1 MSGNAT
7 RAKAMDRAQ
16 VARVGPP
23 LASHMR
29 AGAHSRRLLRSEQKA
44 WLARNWRIVAVTF
57 ALGTVGAIAAHAL
70 LPAQFAPFLIGA
82 IAASCVW
89 WVYTLMLELGGMAS
103 LRSGVTAEEWTAA
116 ELLGLHGKGWRTANH
131 VRIEYGDV
139 DHAALGPAG
148 FFAVETKFRSNWAQ
162 ADLPSIARQAQ
173 LGADRLRPRLGPKA
187 SARPIVVMW
196 GPNVSEIYPTP
207 FHVDGVT
214 FCRGQLFADY
224 LLGLQVA
231 CDKTEID
238 KAFDRL
244 ESIVRSRDSREIT
257 DEGDFVRSFSHGVAD
272 VLAIATAFLL
282 TTVGLLSPASMA
294 PEGWWTVA
302 ACTATVALAHTV
314 RRRAQHPRLRHVSV
328 AIGATAVGL
337 GAMMLI
343 AITYELLA

>member
-1 MSGNAT
+1 MSTNAPS
-7 RAKAMDRAQ
+7 REKAKPLPL
-16 VARVGPP
+16 GPP
-23 LASHMR
+23 LASHIR

-44 WLARNWRIVAVTF
+44 WLARNWRIVAMTF

-70 LPAQFAPFLIGA
+70 LPTQFAPFLIGA
-82 IAASCVW
+82 IAASCGW
-89 WVYTLMLELGGMAS
+89 WIYTLMLELGGLAN
-103 LRSGVTAEEWTAA
+103 LRAGVTAEEWTAA

-148 FFAVETKFRSNWAQ
+148 FFAIETKFRSNWTL

-196 GPNVSEIYPTP
+196 GPKLVEIHPAP
-207 FHVDGVT
+207 FQVDGVT
-214 FCRGQLFADY
+214 FCRGQLFAEY
-224 LLGLQVA
+224 LLGLPVA
-231 CDKTEID
+231 CEKAEID

-244 ESIVRSRDSREIT
+244 ESIVRSRDTREIT

-272 VLAIATAFLL
+272 VLAIAVAFLV
-282 TTVGLLSPASMA
+282 TTVGLLSPASTA

-302 ACTATVALAHTV
+302 ACTATVALAHFV
-314 RRRAQHPRLRHVSV
+314 RRRARHPRLRHVSV

-343 AITYELLA
+343 AIAYELLA